1 MKLELTANCILANQ
15 SEFGYNGIRLPKADI
30 INSPAH
36 YALNMLEFVRIK
48 NGNYIYRQ
56 LQATR
61 THRLVLVGGT
71 RCPLY

>member
-36 YALNMLEFVRIK
+36 YALNML
-48 NGNYIYRQ
+48 
-56 LQATR
+56 
-61 THRLVLVGGT
+61 
-71 RCPLY
+71 